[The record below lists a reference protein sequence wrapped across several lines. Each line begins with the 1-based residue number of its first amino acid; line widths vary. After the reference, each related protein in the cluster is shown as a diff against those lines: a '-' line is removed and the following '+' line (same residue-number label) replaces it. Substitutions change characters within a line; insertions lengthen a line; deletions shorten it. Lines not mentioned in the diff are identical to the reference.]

1 MTDQTVT
8 INDNL
13 HKVDNILTALNFIL
27 EEVQTRK
34 DQLTNTENLQSI
46 VKENMEQYNFVDQVS
61 RHFNRNY
68 GDGLCREVAFNV
80 MERIDAD
87 IEKFIEDRVNK
98 ALEKVGVS
106 VQ

>member
-61 RHFNRNY
+61 RHFNQNY

>member
-13 HKVDNILTALNFIL
+13 HKVDNVLTALNFLL

-34 DQLTNTENLQSI
+34 DQLTSTENLSSA
-46 VKENMEQYNFVDQVS
+46 VKEKMGEYDFMDSVC

-68 GDGLCREVAFNV
+68 GDGLCREVAFTV
-80 MERIDAD
+80 MEKIDAD

-98 ALEKVGVS
+98 ALEKAGVS

>member
-13 HKVDNILTALNFIL
+13 HKVDNVLTALNFLL

-34 DQLTNTENLQSI
+34 EQLISTDTLYSAI
-46 VKENMEQYNFVDQVS
+46 KDKMEEYNFTDRVS
-61 RHFNRNY
+61 RHFTSNY
-68 GDGLCREVAFNV
+68 GDGLCREVAFTV

-98 ALEKVGVS
+98 ALEKAGVS
-106 VQ
+106 VR